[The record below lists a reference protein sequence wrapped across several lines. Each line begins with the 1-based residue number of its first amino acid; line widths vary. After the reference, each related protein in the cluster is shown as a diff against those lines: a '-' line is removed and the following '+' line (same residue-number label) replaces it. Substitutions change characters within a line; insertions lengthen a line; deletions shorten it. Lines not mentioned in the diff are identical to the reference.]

1 MKRSLFIAMI
11 FIYGLGYSQTKI
23 EYEHSIALDSFPESA
38 RNSLKDL
45 PVGIKKQ
52 RFYKEL
58 SNNKVSY
65 ETKFKYHKKYYSIEF
80 GSTGILEDIEI
91 IIHKNHINPDCKAAM
106 EKHFNVR
113 SIKFRWLKI
122 QEQYRF
128 DGEYDTSLFIL
139 DVLRG
144 ESSIRP
150 YYEIIAEVKNNR
162 SYTLKEYNFNTQGQV
177 LSEKTVDPESYT
189 HVLY

>member
-65 ETKFKYHKKYYSIEF
+65 ETKFKYRKKYYSIEF

-91 IIHKNHINPDCKAAM
+91 TIHKNHINPDCKAAM